1 MQGSNVD
8 GTSQQAAASGAGSSF
23 SGGVIASRFVPKKLG
38 EILLEERLVSQEKL
52 NEALAIQKVKGGF
65 LGQILVEM
73 GLVTQ
78 QAMSSCLVRQ
88 CKIPHLSLQDYEI
101 GEDVLKLLPQEVCLR
116 YYLLPI
122 DKMGR
127 ILTLAMVDPLDA
139 EALEDVR
146 RLCPDLRIKPILCD
160 WLHFQ
165 VVAAK
170 VFHRQPELKTEEEE
184 LAAFG
189 KKYGLDMSK
198 KMTPTAPSAPAPP
211 HPDPIVEAAPA
222 PPHPDPIIE
231 AAPTP
236 SHPDPVV
243 AHGSPPAEIPSPVP
257 TAETDAALDAAV
269 FDLLSEMSSNTQETN
284 VIEPPAVSDHGG
296 TTVETSSAVV
306 EAPSITSPLENIP
319 PEVVHQD
326 QGSPAEAPQ
335 VAQSVEEVIEETS
348 SPEVMLP
355 VEDASSA
362 VVAIAEHVVNDPVTP
377 VSPIDSTQHLD
388 QVIRRSVESAIS
400 DVLSTGAVPETVQ
413 RVMTADETLAVSRAN
428 LRDLEARDA
437 ERAKRMKYGISQ
449 GSESNRRRTEVATHT
464 DDQVLLALTG
474 ERLLPGLT
482 FDTFVSGKNN
492 AFSYKLC
499 QAVAAN
505 PGGDFNPFFIYG
517 DVGLGKTHLVNAI
530 GHAIQTTQPDQR
542 LCYISSSRFA
552 ARLQEATRD
561 HAEEMFRANYCH
573 WDALILDDIQFL
585 GGRVEAQEEFF
596 HLFNVLQQEERQ
608 IIIAGDKPPD
618 RLGLLEQRLVS
629 RFGSGVVAQVKPPE
643 FEARLQI
650 LERASLEAEA
660 DIEED
665 ALVLIATR
673 VADDVRKMM
682 GALRK
687 LLAFAKLMDQRVT
700 AEMAAESLGHLAP

>member
-8 GTSQQAAASGAGSSF
+8 STGQHAAAGGAGSLF
-23 SGGVIASRFVPKKLG
+23 SGGVNASRFVPKKLG
-38 EILLEERLVSQEKL
+38 EILLEEHLVSQEKL
-52 NEALAIQKVKGGF
+52 NEALAIQQKKGGF

-73 GLVTQ
+73 GQVTQ
-78 QAMSSCLVRQ
+78 QVMSSCLVRQ

-101 GEDVLKLLPQEVCLR
+101 GEEVLKLLPQEVCLR

-127 ILTLAMVDPLDA
+127 ILTVAMVDPLDA
-139 EALEDVR
+139 DALEDVR

-170 VFHRQPELKTEEEE
+170 VFHKQPESRTEEEE

-198 KMTPTAPSAPAPP
+198 KTAPPPTPAP
-211 HPDPIVEAAPA
+211 I
-222 PPHPDPIIE
+222 PPHLEPVVESASIDTPPVE
-231 AAPTP
+231 PSVSAPTP
-236 SHPDPVV
+236 
-243 AHGSPPAEIPSPVP
+243 
-257 TAETDAALDAAV
+257 ETDAALDAAV
-269 FDLLSEMSSNTQETN
+269 FDLLSEMSSNSQAAN
-284 VIEPPAVSDHGG
+284 VIESSMAADHGK
-296 TTVETSSAVV
+296 AVV
-306 EAPSITSPLENIP
+306 ETPSVEAEASHAEGSHEATVSEEASLMEVGQSAEKVSSLAVKTTEQGAEATVPPVSSGEP
-319 PEVVHQD
+319 PE
-326 QGSPAEAPQ
+326 
-335 VAQSVEEVIEETS
+335 
-348 SPEVMLP
+348 
-355 VEDASSA
+355 
-362 VVAIAEHVVNDPVTP
+362 
-377 VSPIDSTQHLD
+377 HLD

-413 RVMTADETLAVSRAN
+413 RVMTADETLAVARAN

-437 ERAKRMKYGISQ
+437 ERAKRMKYGTAQ
-449 GSESNRRRTEVATHT
+449 ATDSNRRRTDIASHT
-464 DDQVLLALTG
+464 DDQVLQALTG
-474 ERLLPGLT
+474 EHLLPGLT
-482 FDTFVSGKNN
+482 FETFVAGKNN
-492 AFSYKLC
+492 AFSFKLC

-505 PGGDFNPFFIYG
+505 PGGDFNPFFLYG

-530 GHAIQTTQPDQR
+530 GHAIQASQPDQR

-561 HAEEMFRANYCH
+561 HAEEVFRANYCH

-650 LERASLEAEA
+650 LARAAQEAEA
-660 DIEED
+660 DIDED

-673 VADDVRKMM
+673 VADDIRKMM

-700 AEMAAESLGHLAP
+700 AEMATESLGHLAS